1 MVVRIQNQV
10 LTSSSLRD
18 QEDQSKSKAKS
29 KMQMAVIHCPVLKI
43 VTLISSTI
51 SLSKR
56 PVCWMVLVVPVPMLL
71 QLLNGTHSR
80 VLTSMESCIL
90 SRTLLEAVFQKFWFL
105 IEILKPF
112 THHFS
117 DS

>member
-1 MVVRIQNQV
+1 MHQV

-29 KMQMAVIHCPVLKI
+29 MMKMAVLQTVPVVLL
-43 VTLISSTI
+43 VPLISSTI

-90 SRTLLEAVFQKFWFL
+90 SRTLLEAVFQKFRFL
-105 IEILKPF
+105 IEILPPLS
-112 THHFS
+112 HHLS